1 MLLLLFFGRIK
12 EDKCANKAVY
22 MLRYVAHTCLVNEDT
37 KQPKSQ
43 EQKDIFLRKTDT
55 YITNS
60 NSSKDK
66 QRAYQFA
73 EDLETFVWVFG
84 KICIVIATMEVF
96 DTAKVSERISSWLKL
111 FGGGRIWLNIDVFDW
126 LETKFGRI
134 SNKQRLCRWIEFK
147 VFSRKSETPSKSI
160 MDKLQDHYSKL
171 SIHGWF
177 YLNLDWC
184 IWLKYSILQY
194 YDVNQL

>member
-1 MLLLLFFGRIK
+1 MK

-22 MLRYVAHTCLVNEDT
+22 MLRYVAHKCLVNEDA

-43 EQKDIFLRKTDT
+43 EQKVIFLRKTDT

-60 NSSKDK
+60 NSNKDK

-73 EDLETFVWVFG
+73 EDLETLLWVFIHFG

-111 FGGGRIWLNIDVFDW
+111 FGGGRI
-126 LETKFGRI
+126 
-134 SNKQRLCRWIEFK
+134 
-147 VFSRKSETPSKSI
+147 
-160 MDKLQDHYSKL
+160 
-171 SIHGWF
+171 
-177 YLNLDWC
+177 
-184 IWLKYSILQY
+184 
-194 YDVNQL
+194 